1 MPIMMVLSIY
11 EKDKHDSL
19 SALKIYNLLV
29 ISLSLSPLIKKPHK
43 YVVR

>member
-1 MPIMMVLSIY
+1 MPIMLVLSIY
-11 EKDKHDSL
+11 KEDKHGSL

-29 ISLSLSPLIKKPHK
+29 ISLSSLIKKPHK